1 MQRELLG
8 RFAQSNSLEVV
19 ATYEDVGESGVTL
32 SKRAGLSR
40 LLSDVVSGQ
49 VDFASILVLDVSR
62 WGRFLD
68 LDEAA
73 HYEFVCRSHGI
84 AVTYCLDRF
93 SDAPSS
99 HLAKQVKRIMAAD
112 YVRQISTRTR
122 NGKQRA
128 ALVGRAPGSWPRFL
142 AARQVIEANG
152 LLGPILRCGEFRTHP
167 AQALRLVPAG
177 PERSLIVRRI
187 FQMFTG
193 GGLRLTEIAR
203 ILASEGSVWTD
214 GSPWTG
220 RRVGRVLRDP
230 LAIGLQRHGR
240 SRTVLGVREEEQ
252 DPSRWGEV
260 QVFAPLVPPDTFRMA
275 QERLQQL
282 GGRSRHTDK
291 EMIEGLRR
299 LLRREGRLSA
309 SVVNACPEI
318 PCARLYEVRFGTLG
332 VAFQL
337 AGYKRPAV
345 ARGGDEYGA
354 PISRDAVLGGL
365 LRLAGEKGAI
375 NVALVQADPRL
386 PSIGLIRKSFGSLTA
401 AYRAAGLR

>member
-1 MQRELLG
+1 MQREVLG

-49 VDFASILVLDVSR
+49 ADFASILVLDVSR

-93 SDAPSS
+93 SGAPSS

-122 NGKQRA
+122 NGKRRA
-128 ALVGRAPGSWPRFL
+128 ALAGRAPGSWPRFL
-142 AARQVIEANG
+142 AARQVIEADG
-152 LLGPILRCGEFRTHP
+152 LFGPILRCGEFRTHP
-167 AQALRLVPAG
+167 AQSLRLVPAS
-177 PERSLIVRRI
+177 EDRSLIVRRI
-187 FQMFTG
+187 FDLFTG

-203 ILASEGSVWTD
+203 ILTSEGVLWSD

-240 SRTVLGVREEEQ
+240 SRTVLGVREDERDSSQ
-252 DPSRWGEV
+252 WSDV
-260 QVFAPLVPPDTFRMA
+260 QIFAPLVPPDMFRMA

-282 GGRSRHTDK
+282 RGRSRHTDE

-318 PCARLYEVRFGTLG
+318 PRARLYEVRFGTLG
-332 VAFQL
+332 AAFRL
-337 AGYKRPAV
+337 AGYNRPAV
-345 ARGGDEYGA
+345 ARGGDEDGV
-354 PISRDAVLGGL
+354 PIAREAVLDGL
-365 LRLAGEKGAI
+365 RRLAGEKGAI
-375 NVALVQADPRL
+375 NVALIQTDARL
-386 PSIGLIRKSFGSLTA
+386 PSIGLIKKSFGSLTA